1 MSIAYV
7 LRRLVTVATTLF
19 FVVAITFLVF
29 RLIPGDPVQLMIGA
43 DADPALETRLRR
55 ELGTDLPA
63 HVQFFTWTRDA
74 IRGDFG
80 TSIRYSRPVA
90 DLIGARLPL
99 SLMVAGVSIAVVGL
113 VALPLGIGFAWFR
126 HLTVVRVLATVVQL
140 GMAIPSFWM
149 GLMLISFLAVGMS
162 FFPTGGFVSPE
173 EGLVRSLQSVAL
185 PALAISLPLIAIVVR
200 YVRNSILDEL
210 SQDYVRTALSKGVPA
225 NRVLFRHVLR
235 NSLLPVITVF
245 GLIFADIVAG
255 TIVVEQVFSLPGLGR
270 LLVTAIGSRDFPLI
284 QGLVLYIGVFVVLF
298 NFVVDFLYRVLDP
311 RIELS

>member
-1 MSIAYV
+1 MSIAYL

-19 FVVAITFLVF
+19 VVVAITFLVF

-43 DADPALETRLRR
+43 DADPALEARLRR

-63 HVQFFTWTRDA
+63 HVQFFNWTRDA

-99 SLMVAGVSIAVVGL
+99 SVMVAGVSIVFVAV
-113 VALPLGIGFAWFR
+113 VALPLGIAFARFR
-126 HLTVVRVLATVVQL
+126 RLTVVRVLATVVQL

-173 EGLVRSLQSVAL
+173 ESLVGSLQSVAL

-200 YVRNSILDEL
+200 YVRNSILEEL

-245 GLIFADIVAG
+245 GLIFADIVVG

-298 NFVVDFLYRVLDP
+298 NFVVDLLYRVLDP